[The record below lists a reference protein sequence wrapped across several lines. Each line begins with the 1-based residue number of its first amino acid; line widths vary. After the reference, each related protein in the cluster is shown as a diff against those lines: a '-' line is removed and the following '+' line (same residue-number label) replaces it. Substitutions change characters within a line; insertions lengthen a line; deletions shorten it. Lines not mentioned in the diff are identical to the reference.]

1 MGRFQSHT
9 LKRTVPTPTTIERMA
24 ATMTAP
30 KKMLPLSAKPPVSST
45 PVQALSGIAARM
57 ASAKPAEKPVEAKGR
72 CEKCQR
78 EIKQAT
84 LDRNGGHYCLT
95 CKKALEKEASG
106 IKPVAKRSQKAMC
119 QGTCNKEY
127 TQATLTKH
135 KINGKASMMCKR
147 CTEAAVNGPAA
158 PEEDVA
164 CRTCRKPTNPTTAAK
179 YYGLCHPCVRA
190 QCKAWFEQEMLA
202 EEARKAQPQQ
212 E

>member
-1 MGRFQSHT
+1 
-9 LKRTVPTPTTIERMA
+9 MA
-24 ATMTAP
+24 ATTTIMQAP
-30 KKMLPLSAKPPVSST
+30 KKMLPLSAKPPVSSS

-57 ASAKPAEKPVEAKGR
+57 ASAKPAEKPAEAKGR

-106 IKPVAKRSQKAMC
+106 VKATPKRSQKGAC
-119 QGTCNKEY
+119 QGTCGKDY
-127 TQATLTKH
+127 THATLTKH
-135 KINGKASMMCKR
+135 KINGKPSMMCKR
-147 CTEAAVNGPAA
+147 CTEAAVNGPAQ

-164 CRTCRKPTNPTTAAK
+164 CRACHKATNPVTAAK
-179 YYGLCHPCVRA
+179 YCGLCHPCVRA

-202 EEARKAQPQQ
+202 EEARKAQQAEEQQ